1 MFIVSVKNNG
11 EKKNESHQASKQ
23 LRMRG
28 AKLKAI
34 KFKLLLK

>member
-1 MFIVSVKNNG
+1 MEK
-11 EKKNESHQASKQ
+11 KKNESHQASKQ